1 MAVEII
7 MPKLGVDMAEGEI
20 IEWKKAEGDTVAEG
34 DVLLEIMSD
43 KTNMEIEAEDSGVL
57 LKITRQAGE
66 TVPVTET
73 IGYIGEAGEEVEV
86 GSPAGSDVDVKRTTE
101 DLEAAG
107 LEVPKAPAQEVAPAA
122 EKAPLADNEYD
133 IIVVGGGPAGYY
145 AAIRGAQL
153 GGKIAIVEK
162 SEFGGT
168 CLNVGCIPTK
178 TYLKNAE
185 ILDGIKHAAGRGI
198 NLASTNYTID
208 MDKTVD
214 FKNSVVKKLTG
225 GVAGLLKANKVTMFN
240 GLGQVNPDKTV
251 TIGSETIKGR
261 NIILATGSKVS
272 RINIPG
278 IDSKLVLTSDDIL
291 DLREMPKSLAV
302 MGGGVVGIEL
312 GLVWASY
319 GVEVTVIE
327 MADRIIPAMDKEVSL
342 ELQKILAKKGMNIK
356 TSVGVSEIV
365 EANNQLTLKLNDGSE
380 VVAEKALLSIG
391 RVPQMNGL
399 ENLNLEM
406 ERNRIKV
413 DEYQETSI
421 AGIYAPGDVN
431 GTKMLAH
438 AAYRMGEVAAENAMH
453 GKVRKA
459 NLEFTPAAVYTHP
472 EVAMVGMTEEDAR
485 AKYGDILIGKNSFTG
500 NGRAIASNEDQGFV
514 KVIADAKYHEILGVH
529 IIGPAAAE
537 MINEAATIMENEL
550 TVDELL
556 LSIHGHPTF
565 SEVMY
570 EAFADVLGEAIHNPP
585 KRK

>member
-7 MPKLGVDMAEGEI
+7 MPKLGVDMQEGEI
-20 IEWKKAEGDTVAEG
+20 IEWKKQVGDTVNEG
-34 DVLLEIMSD
+34 DVLLEINSD
-43 KTNMEIEAEDSGVL
+43 KTSMEIEAEDSGVL
-57 LKITRQAGE
+57 LKIVRQEGDV
-66 TVPVTET
+66 VPVTEV
-73 IGYIGEAGEEVEV
+73 IGYIGAEGEVVED
-86 GSPAGSDVDVKRTTE
+86 GAAPASSDKATA

-107 LEVPKAPAQEVAPAA
+107 LEVPKAPAATEAPAK
-122 EKAPLADNEYD
+122 ENKAPLADDEYD

-214 FKNSVVKKLTG
+214 FKNSVVKKLTS
-225 GVAGLLKANKVTMFN
+225 GVSGLLRANKVKMYN

-319 GVEVTVIE
+319 GVDVTVIE
-327 MADRIIPAMDKEVSL
+327 MADRIIPAMDKEVST
-342 ELQKILAKKGMNIK
+342 ELQKILSKKGMKIK

-365 EANNQLTLKLNDGSE
+365 EENNQLTLKLNNGEE

-406 ERNRIKV
+406 DRNRIKV
-413 DEYQETSI
+413 NDYQETSI
-421 AGIYAPGDVN
+421 PGIYAPGDVN

-438 AAYRMGEVAAENAMH
+438 AAYRMGEVAAENAMR
-453 GKVRKA
+453 GNTRKA
-459 NLEFTPAAVYTHP
+459 NLQFTPAAVYTHP
-472 EVAMVGMTEEDAR
+472 EVAMVGITEEDAR

-514 KVIADAKYHEILGVH
+514 KVIADAKFHEILGVH
-529 IIGPAAAE
+529 IVGPAAAE
-537 MINEAATIMENEL
+537 MINEAATIMESEL

>member
-7 MPKLGVDMAEGEI
+7 MPKLGVDMQEGEI
-20 IEWKKAEGDTVAEG
+20 IEWKKQVGDTVNEG
-34 DVLLEIMSD
+34 DVLLEINSD
-43 KTNMEIEAEDSGVL
+43 KTSMEIEAEDSGVL
-57 LKITRQAGE
+57 LKIVRQEGDV
-66 TVPVTET
+66 VPVTEV
-73 IGYIGEAGEEVEV
+73 IGYIGAEGEVVED
-86 GSPAGSDVDVKRTTE
+86 GAAPASADKATA

-107 LEVPKAPAQEVAPAA
+107 LEVPKAPAATEASAK
-122 EKAPLADNEYD
+122 ENKAPLADDEYD

-214 FKNSVVKKLTG
+214 FKNSVVKKLTS
-225 GVAGLLKANKVTMFN
+225 GVSGLLRANKVKMYN

-319 GVEVTVIE
+319 GVDVTVIE
-327 MADRIIPAMDKEVSL
+327 MADRIIPAMDKEVST
-342 ELQKILAKKGMNIK
+342 ELQKILSKKGMKIK

-365 EANNQLTLKLNDGSE
+365 EENNQLTLKLNNGEE

-406 ERNRIKV
+406 DRNRIKV
-413 DEYQETSI
+413 NEYQETSI
-421 AGIYAPGDVN
+421 PGIYAPGDVN

-438 AAYRMGEVAAENAMH
+438 AAYRMGEVAAENAMR
-453 GKVRKA
+453 GNTRKA
-459 NLEFTPAAVYTHP
+459 NLQFTPAAVYTHP
-472 EVAMVGMTEEDAR
+472 EVAMVGITEEDAR

-514 KVIADAKYHEILGVH
+514 KVIADAKFHEILGVH
-529 IIGPAAAE
+529 IVGPAAAE
-537 MINEAATIMENEL
+537 MINEAATIMESEL

>member
-7 MPKLGVDMAEGEI
+7 MPKLGVDMQEGEI
-20 IEWKKAEGDTVAEG
+20 IEWKKQVGDTVNEG
-34 DVLLEIMSD
+34 DVLLEINSD

-57 LKITRQAGE
+57 LKIVRQEGDV
-66 TVPVTET
+66 VPVTEV
-73 IGYIGEAGEEVEV
+73 IGYIGAEGEVVEDN
-86 GSPAGSDVDVKRTTE
+86 SSSAAAEKATA

-107 LEVPKAPAQEVAPAA
+107 LEVPKAPEASEAPAK
-122 EKAPLADNEYD
+122 ENKAPLADDEYD

-214 FKNSVVKKLTG
+214 FKNSVVKKLTS
-225 GVAGLLKANKVTMFN
+225 GVSGLLRANKVKMYN

-319 GVEVTVIE
+319 GVDVTVIE
-327 MADRIIPAMDKEVSL
+327 MADRIIPAMDKEVST
-342 ELQKILAKKGMNIK
+342 ELQKILSKKGMKIK

-365 EANNQLTLKLNDGSE
+365 EENNQLTLKLNNGEE

-406 ERNRIKV
+406 DRNRIKV
-413 DEYQETSI
+413 NDYQETSI
-421 AGIYAPGDVN
+421 PGIYAPGDVN

-438 AAYRMGEVAAENAMH
+438 AAYRMGEVAAENAMR
-453 GKVRKA
+453 GNTRKA
-459 NLEFTPAAVYTHP
+459 NLQFTPAAVYTHP
-472 EVAMVGMTEEDAR
+472 EVAMVGITEEDAR

-514 KVIADAKYHEILGVH
+514 KVIADAKFHEILGVH
-529 IIGPAAAE
+529 IVGPAAAE
-537 MINEAATIMENEL
+537 MINEAATIMESEL

>member
-7 MPKLGVDMAEGEI
+7 MPKLGVDMQEGEI
-20 IEWKKAEGDTVAEG
+20 IEWKKQVGDTVNEG
-34 DVLLEIMSD
+34 DVLLEINSD
-43 KTNMEIEAEDSGVL
+43 KTSMEIEAEDSGVL
-57 LKITRQAGE
+57 LKIVRQEGDV
-66 TVPVTET
+66 VPVTEV
-73 IGYIGEAGEEVEV
+73 IGYIGAEGEVVED
-86 GSPAGSDVDVKRTTE
+86 GAAPASADKATA

-107 LEVPKAPAQEVAPAA
+107 LEVPKAPAASEAPAK
-122 EKAPLADNEYD
+122 ENKAPLADDEYD

-185 ILDGIKHAAGRGI
+185 ILDGIKIAAGRGI

-214 FKNSVVKKLTG
+214 FKNSVVKTLTG
-225 GVAGLLKANKVTMFN
+225 GVQGLLKANKVTIFN

-251 TIGSETIKGR
+251 TIGSQTIKGR
-261 NIILATGSKVS
+261 NVILATGSKVS

-319 GVEVTVIE
+319 GVDVTVIE
-327 MADRIIPAMDKEVSL
+327 MADRIIPAMDKEVST
-342 ELQKILAKKGMNIK
+342 ELQKILSKKGMKIK

-365 EANNQLTLKLNDGSE
+365 EENNQLTLKLNNGEE

-406 ERNRIKV
+406 DRNRIKV
-413 DEYQETSI
+413 NDYQETSI
-421 AGIYAPGDVN
+421 PGIYAPGDVN

-438 AAYRMGEVAAENAMH
+438 AAYRMGEVAAENAMR
-453 GKVRKA
+453 GNTRKA
-459 NLEFTPAAVYTHP
+459 NLQFTPAAVYTHP
-472 EVAMVGMTEEDAR
+472 EVAMVGITEEDAR

-514 KVIADAKYHEILGVH
+514 KVIADAKFHEILGVH
-529 IIGPAAAE
+529 IVGPAAAE
-537 MINEAATIMENEL
+537 MVNEAATIMESEL

>member
-7 MPKLGVDMAEGEI
+7 MPKLGVDMQEGEI
-20 IEWKKAEGDTVAEG
+20 IEWKKQVGDTVNEG
-34 DVLLEIMSD
+34 DVLLEINSD

-57 LKITRQAGE
+57 LKIVRQEGDV
-66 TVPVTET
+66 VPVTEV
-73 IGYIGEAGEEVEV
+73 IGYIGAEGEVVEEN
-86 GSPAGSDVDVKRTTE
+86 SSSAAAEKATA

-107 LEVPKAPAQEVAPAA
+107 LEVPKAPAASEAPAK
-122 EKAPLADNEYD
+122 ENKAPLADDEYD

-185 ILDGIKHAAGRGI
+185 ILDGIKIAAGRGI

-214 FKNSVVKKLTG
+214 FKNSVVKTLTG
-225 GVAGLLKANKVTMFN
+225 GVQGLLKANKVTIFN

-251 TIGSETIKGR
+251 TIGSQTIKGR
-261 NIILATGSKVS
+261 NVILATGSKVS

-319 GVEVTVIE
+319 GVDVTVIE
-327 MADRIIPAMDKEVSL
+327 MADRIIPAMDKEVST
-342 ELQKILAKKGMNIK
+342 ELQKILSKKGMKIK

-365 EANNQLTLKLNDGSE
+365 EENNQLTLKLNNGEE

-406 ERNRIKV
+406 DRNRIKV
-413 DEYQETSI
+413 NDYQETSI
-421 AGIYAPGDVN
+421 PGIYAPGDVN

-453 GKVRKA
+453 GNVRKA
-459 NLEFTPAAVYTHP
+459 NLQFTPAAVYTHP
-472 EVAMVGMTEEDAR
+472 EVAMVGITEEDAR
-485 AKYGDILIGKNSFTG
+485 AKYGDILVGRNSFTG
-500 NGRAIASNEDQGFV
+500 NGRAIASNEAHGFV
-514 KVIADAKYHEILGVH
+514 KVIADAKFHEILGVH

-537 MINEAATIMENEL
+537 MINEAATIMESEL

-585 KRK
+585 KRKK

>member
-7 MPKLGVDMAEGEI
+7 MPKLGVDMQEGEI
-20 IEWKKAEGDTVAEG
+20 IEWKKQVGDTVNEG
-34 DVLLEIMSD
+34 EVLLEINSD
-43 KTNMEIEAEDSGVL
+43 KTSMEIEAEDSGVL
-57 LKITRQAGE
+57 LKIVRQEGDV
-66 TVPVTET
+66 VPVTEV
-73 IGYIGEAGEEVEV
+73 IGYIGAEGEVVED
-86 GSPAGSDVDVKRTTE
+86 GAAPASADKATA

-107 LEVPKAPAQEVAPAA
+107 LEVPKAPAATEAPAK
-122 EKAPLADNEYD
+122 ENKAPLADDEYD

-214 FKNSVVKKLTG
+214 FKNSVVKKLTS
-225 GVAGLLKANKVTMFN
+225 GVSGLLRANKVKMYN

-319 GVEVTVIE
+319 GVDVTVIE
-327 MADRIIPAMDKEVSL
+327 MADRIIPAMDKEVST
-342 ELQKILAKKGMNIK
+342 ELQKILSKKGMKIK

-365 EANNQLTLKLNDGSE
+365 EENNQLTLKLNNGEE

-406 ERNRIKV
+406 DRNRIKV
-413 DEYQETSI
+413 NDYQETSI
-421 AGIYAPGDVN
+421 PGIYAPGDVN

-438 AAYRMGEVAAENAMH
+438 AAYRMGEVAAENAMR
-453 GKVRKA
+453 GNTRKA
-459 NLEFTPAAVYTHP
+459 NLQFTPAAVYTHP
-472 EVAMVGMTEEDAR
+472 EVAMVGITEEDAR

-514 KVIADAKYHEILGVH
+514 KVIADAKFHEILGVH
-529 IIGPAAAE
+529 IVGPAAAE
-537 MINEAATIMENEL
+537 MINEAATIMESEL

>member
-7 MPKLGVDMAEGEI
+7 MPKLGVDMQEGEI
-20 IEWKKAEGDTVAEG
+20 IEWKKQVGDTVNEG
-34 DVLLEIMSD
+34 DVLLEINSD
-43 KTNMEIEAEDSGVL
+43 KTSMEIEAEDSGVL
-57 LKITRQAGE
+57 LKIVRQEGDV
-66 TVPVTET
+66 VPVTEV
-73 IGYIGEAGEEVEV
+73 IGYIGAEGEVVEEN
-86 GSPAGSDVDVKRTTE
+86 SSNAAAEKATA

-107 LEVPKAPAQEVAPAA
+107 LEVPKAPAASEAPAK
-122 EKAPLADNEYD
+122 ENKAPLADDEYD

-214 FKNSVVKKLTG
+214 FKNSVVKKLTS
-225 GVAGLLKANKVTMFN
+225 GVSGLLRANKVKMYN

-319 GVEVTVIE
+319 GVDVTVIE
-327 MADRIIPAMDKEVSL
+327 MADRIIPAMDKEVST
-342 ELQKILAKKGMNIK
+342 ELQKILSKKGMKIK

-365 EANNQLTLKLNDGSE
+365 EENNQLTLKLNNGEE

-406 ERNRIKV
+406 DRNRIKV
-413 DEYQETSI
+413 NEYQETSI
-421 AGIYAPGDVN
+421 PGIYAPGDVN

-438 AAYRMGEVAAENAMH
+438 AAYRMGEVAAENAMR
-453 GKVRKA
+453 GNTRKA
-459 NLEFTPAAVYTHP
+459 NLQFTPAAVYTHP
-472 EVAMVGMTEEDAR
+472 EVAMVGITEEDAR

-514 KVIADAKYHEILGVH
+514 KVIADAKFHEILGVH
-529 IIGPAAAE
+529 IVGPAAAE
-537 MINEAATIMENEL
+537 MINEAATIMESEL

>member
-7 MPKLGVDMAEGEI
+7 MPKLGVDMQEGEI
-20 IEWKKAEGDTVAEG
+20 IEWKKQVGDTVNEG
-34 DVLLEIMSD
+34 DVLLEINSD

-57 LKITRQAGE
+57 LKIVRQEGDV
-66 TVPVTET
+66 VPVTEV
-73 IGYIGEAGEEVEV
+73 IGYIGAEGEVVEDN
-86 GSPAGSDVDVKRTTE
+86 SLSAAAEKATA

-107 LEVPKAPAQEVAPAA
+107 LEVPKAPAASEAPAK
-122 EKAPLADNEYD
+122 ENKAPLADDEYD

-185 ILDGIKHAAGRGI
+185 ILDGIKIAAGRGI

-214 FKNSVVKKLTG
+214 FKNSVVKTLTG
-225 GVAGLLKANKVTMFN
+225 GVQGLLKANKVTIFN

-251 TIGSETIKGR
+251 TIGSQTIKGR
-261 NIILATGSKVS
+261 NVILATGSKVS

-319 GVEVTVIE
+319 GVDVTVIE
-327 MADRIIPAMDKEVSL
+327 MADRIIPAMDKEVST
-342 ELQKILAKKGMNIK
+342 ELQKILSKKGMKIK

-365 EANNQLTLKLNDGSE
+365 EENNQLTLKLNNGEE

-406 ERNRIKV
+406 DRNRIKV
-413 DEYQETSI
+413 NDYQETSI
-421 AGIYAPGDVN
+421 PGIYAPGDVN

-453 GKVRKA
+453 GNVRKA
-459 NLEFTPAAVYTHP
+459 NLQFTPAAVYTHP
-472 EVAMVGMTEEDAR
+472 EVAMVGITEEDAR
-485 AKYGDILIGKNSFTG
+485 AKYGDILVGRNSFTG
-500 NGRAIASNEDQGFV
+500 NGRAIASNEAHGFV
-514 KVIADAKYHEILGVH
+514 KVIADAKFHEILGVH

-537 MINEAATIMENEL
+537 MINEAATIMESEL

-585 KRK
+585 KRKK

>member
-7 MPKLGVDMAEGEI
+7 MPKLGVDMQEGEI
-20 IEWKKAEGDTVAEG
+20 IEWKKQVGDTVNEG
-34 DVLLEIMSD
+34 DVLLEINSD
-43 KTNMEIEAEDSGVL
+43 KTSMEIEAEDSGVL
-57 LKITRQAGE
+57 LKIVRQEGDV
-66 TVPVTET
+66 VPVTEV
-73 IGYIGEAGEEVEV
+73 IGYIGAEGEVVED
-86 GSPAGSDVDVKRTTE
+86 GAAPASADKATA

-107 LEVPKAPAQEVAPAA
+107 LEVPKAPAATEAPAK
-122 EKAPLADNEYD
+122 ENKAPLADDEYD

-214 FKNSVVKKLTG
+214 FKNSVVKKLTS
-225 GVAGLLKANKVTMFN
+225 GVSGLLRANKVKMYN

-319 GVEVTVIE
+319 GVDVTVIE
-327 MADRIIPAMDKEVSL
+327 MADRIIPAMDKEVST
-342 ELQKILAKKGMNIK
+342 ELQKILSKKGMKIK

-365 EANNQLTLKLNDGSE
+365 EENNQLTLKLNNGEE

-406 ERNRIKV
+406 DRNRIKV
-413 DEYQETSI
+413 NEYQETSI
-421 AGIYAPGDVN
+421 PGIYAPGDVN

-438 AAYRMGEVAAENAMH
+438 AAYRMGEVAAENAMR
-453 GKVRKA
+453 GNTRKA
-459 NLEFTPAAVYTHP
+459 NLQFTPAAVYTHP
-472 EVAMVGMTEEDAR
+472 EVAMVGITEEDAR

-514 KVIADAKYHEILGVH
+514 KVIADAKFHEILGVH
-529 IIGPAAAE
+529 IVGPAAAE
-537 MINEAATIMENEL
+537 MINEAATIMESEL